1 MQRTLFTAA
10 SLSCRGVS
18 VRQVHE
24 ETDQVESAD
33 TYESVD
39 NPGKPWHITKDIGYQ
54 VKTEQTDQ
62 RPVNGTNDRNG
73 KRSTVQK
80 FISHISLISA
90 DYRHI

>member
-1 MQRTLFTAA
+1 M
-10 SLSCRGVS
+10 
-18 VRQVHE
+18 HE

-39 NPGKPWHITKDIGYQ
+39 NPGKPWHITKDKGYQ
-54 VKTEQTDQ
+54 VETEQTDQ
-62 RPVNGTNDRNG
+62 RPVDGTNDRYG

-90 DYRHI
+90 DYRLI